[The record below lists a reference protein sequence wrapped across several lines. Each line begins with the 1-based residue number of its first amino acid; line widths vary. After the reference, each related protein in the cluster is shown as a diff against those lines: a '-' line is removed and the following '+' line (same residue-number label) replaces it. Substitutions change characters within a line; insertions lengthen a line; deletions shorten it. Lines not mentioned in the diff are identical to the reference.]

1 MNKRLFSP
9 LVIIPLVLALTT
21 GCTSGKEEVYPTQ
34 VATTDASPSEPEDE
48 VVTQTPA
55 PSASPQ
61 LPKPNVTLDASQFV
75 AKAIKGTEQA
85 DIDEILEVAHNF
97 AVQGYNPDFLNGT
110 WTQKTMSDIAA
121 GFSSYVSE
129 PVALA
134 LESIDPTDP
143 ESAMSLSSIAALFTP
158 TKKIKATEECLQAVS
173 PTGCLY
179 IDLVLS
185 EPKVAL
191 VDKQIEVTFSASSQ
205 RYLLLEG
212 EPATSDVIINH
223 TLYFSHDD
231 DDRGWLINGINNTFE
246 YGIVKTLD

>member
-1 MNKRLFSP
+1 MNKRLFYP
-9 LVIIPLVLALTT
+9 LVMIPLVLALTT

-34 VATTDASPSEPEDE
+34 VATTNTSTIEPEDE

-61 LPKPNVTLDASQFV
+61 LSKPNVTLDASQFA
-75 AKAIKGTEQA
+75 AKAIKGTDQA
-85 DIDEILEVAHNF
+85 DIDDILEVAQNF
-97 AVQGYNPDFLNGT
+97 ALQGYDPDFLNGT
-110 WTQKTMSDIAA
+110 WTQKTMPDIASD
-121 GFSSYVSE
+121 FSPYVSE
-129 PVALA
+129 PVAFA
-134 LESIDPTDP
+134 LESIDTTDP
-143 ESAMSLSSIAALFTP
+143 ESAMSLSSVAALFTP
-158 TKKIKATEECLQAVS
+158 TKKITATEECLQAVS

-179 IDLVLS
+179 TDLVLS

-212 EPATSDVIINH
+212 EPATSDVVINH
-223 TLYFSHDD
+223 TLYFSQD
-231 DDRGWLINGINNTFE
+231 DDRGWLINGINNTYE